1 MKDTGAVIGG
11 EGNGGV
17 IYPESHYGRDALVG
31 IGLFL
36 THLAASR
43 MKCSELRAK
52 YPSYFMA
59 KKKIELEPGVNLEAI
74 LLKIKSMYGKEKV
87 TDVDGVR
94 IDFER
99 EWVHLRKSNTE
110 PIIRIYSE
118 SGSMERAN
126 LLADKIIGDVKNL
139 ID

>member
-1 MKDTGAVIGG
+1 
-11 EGNGGV
+11 
-17 IYPESHYGRDALVG
+17 
-31 IGLFL
+31 
-36 THLAASR
+36 
-43 MKCSELRAK
+43 
-52 YPSYFMA
+52 MA
-59 KKKIELEPGVNLEAI
+59 KKKIELSAGIDLESL
-74 LLKIKSMYGKEKV
+74 LLKIKSKYSQEKI

-118 SGSMERAN
+118 SSSMERAN
-126 LLADKIIGDVKNL
+126 LLADKIIMDVKNL

>member
-1 MKDTGAVIGG
+1 
-11 EGNGGV
+11 
-17 IYPESHYGRDALVG
+17 
-31 IGLFL
+31 
-36 THLAASR
+36 
-43 MKCSELRAK
+43 
-52 YPSYFMA
+52 MA
-59 KKKIELEPGVNLEAI
+59 KKKIELAAGIDLEAI
-74 LLKIKSMYGKEKV
+74 LLKMKSKYGKEKI

-118 SGSMERAN
+118 SSSMERAN
-126 LLADKIIGDVKNL
+126 LLADKIIMDVKNL